1 MVNKLIVLL
10 IILVCVFIYYNLS
23 KKNEGFDSDILSIIE
38 KSGNIKNTADVDERR
53 DLTLKKDVLDTS
65 QEIISQDSSV
75 SNKIVNDTVLKE
87 FVIKQLGP
95 RSGGNNDN
103 YILEG
108 DNKQGAINLNT
119 NLDLDKVI
127 RENTHK
133 IFSKITNQNM
143 ILKNLKLEL
152 LKLIHSDI
160 DPDIL
165 RKRKACIEASK

>member
-10 IILVCVFIYYNLS
+10 IILVCLLIYYNLS
-23 KKNEGFDSDILSIIE
+23 NNSEGFQVGNDILSLLE
-38 KSGNIKNTADVDERR
+38 KSGDINKSDPDEKR
-53 DLTLKKDVLDTS
+53 DLTLKNDILDTS
-65 QEIISQDSSV
+65 KDIISEESSV
-75 SNKIVNDTVLKE
+75 SNKIVNDEVLKE

-103 YILEG
+103 FILEG
-108 DNKQGAINLNT
+108 DNKKGPINLNT

-143 ILKNLKLEL
+143 ILKNVKLEL

-165 RKRKACIEASK
+165 RKRKACVDSK